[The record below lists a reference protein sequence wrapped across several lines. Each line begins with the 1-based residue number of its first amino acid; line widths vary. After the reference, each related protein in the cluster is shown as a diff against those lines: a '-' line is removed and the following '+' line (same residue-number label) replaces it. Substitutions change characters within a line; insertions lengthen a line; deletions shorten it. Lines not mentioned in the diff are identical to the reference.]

1 MTDHK
6 SNRHKRRLN
15 SPDSFDFFTS
25 SAASFHPRPYQPNVP
40 AAPPPKPPPPARN
53 NSLTH
58 PLPPM
63 DPTPGEPNTVFIHP
77 PFFDIQVSHLYPD
90 GLTYTVMAINPNWFL
105 DPADFISMHTS
116 NPNAIPYPP
125 QLEPPRGW
133 CPAKKKDLKERGP
146 DGWPDGEEPRLRCTF
161 CRRTYA
167 GVNAKSMWRRHVF
180 EKHKIAM
187 SNRRE
192 NAERSRKG
200 NRMYLRFVAAL
211 LRFANE
217 ADVKGGQEKEN
228 LSVHKR
234 GGPVDEVTKSRLR
247 SLRPAASAS
256 TSALSDRKND
266 NEFDIDVDLYV
277 PYAPHVPQ
285 GEFPALEPPVDLSRS
300 PLFQAHFPDSPTP
313 LLNSPRSLS
322 PEITAP
328 CHDASPLPPVPVIPL
343 SPYNP
348 LTTPSFRHSPP
359 RLPSDQP
366 WRFPSPSHPLHFT
379 ALDASLGVIAPER
392 ASPSGVVSAPSAI
405 DVSPVIIAPREGKA
419 SSYNTP
425 SVLIFGKK
433 DTGRST
439 TKRSTTKRS
448 TTKPTPRRLFISSSL
463 PTPITERLGLD
474 RSRPAEESPL
484 RRIGNRRTPRTS
496 KAPMFAPARIKMNG
510 ILAASPGE
518 DLFGKLYG
526 TVTEP
531 GKPSARA
538 IATPL
543 SSPNADSPVVRT
555 RRYVSEDNRMKSALN
570 RELYSKE
577 QTIGLGLLEAFSL
590 KQEAAEIEDDCEIDS
605 MLMSSPVLRARSSAE
620 LDLEDR
626 NEGRDSPGLL
636 PPVKRRKTH
645 SSDVV

>member
-1 MTDHK
+1 MTDHRA
-6 SNRHKRRLN
+6 NRHKRRLN
-15 SPDSFDFFTS
+15 SPTFDFFAS
-25 SAASFHPRPYQPNVP
+25 STASFHPRPYQPNVP
-40 AAPPPKPPPPARN
+40 AAPPPKPPPARN

-63 DPTPGEPNTVFIHP
+63 DPTLGEPNTVFIHP
-77 PFFDIQVSHLYPD
+77 PFFDFPDSHLYPD
-90 GLTYTVMAINPNWFL
+90 GLTYTVMAINPDWFL

-133 CPAKKKDLKERGP
+133 CPAKKKDLKERGA

-192 NAERSRKG
+192 NTDRSRKG
-200 NRMYLRFVAAL
+200 NRMYLGFVAAF
-211 LRFANE
+211 LRFADE

-228 LSVHKR
+228 LSVHNR
-234 GGPVDEVTKSRLR
+234 GGPVDEAAKSRLR

-256 TSALSDRKND
+256 TFALSDRKND
-266 NEFDIDVDLYV
+266 NESDIDVDLHV
-277 PYAPHVPQ
+277 PSAPRVPQ
-285 GEFPALEPPVDLSRS
+285 GEFPALDPPLDLSQ
-300 PLFQAHFPDSPTP
+300 PLLFQADLRDSPTP
-313 LLNSPRSLS
+313 PPNSPRALS
-322 PEITAP
+322 PEIPAP
-328 CHDASPLPPVPVIPL
+328 CHEALPFPPVPVIPI

-379 ALDASLGVIAPER
+379 ALDASLGMVTGEQ

-405 DVSPVIIAPREGKA
+405 DVSPVIIAPRDGKA

-439 TKRSTTKRS
+439 TK
-448 TTKPTPRRLFISSSL
+448 PTPRRLFISSSL
-463 PTPITERLGLD
+463 PTPITEHLGLD

-484 RRIGNRRTPRTS
+484 RRIGGRCTPRTS

-531 GKPSARA
+531 GKLSSGRT

-555 RRYVSEDNRMKSALN
+555 RRYLCDDNLMKSALN
-570 RELYSKE
+570 RSKE
-577 QTIGLGLLEAFSL
+577 QFIGLGLMEAFSL
-590 KQEAAEIEDDCEIDS
+590 KQEAADNEDDCEIDS
-605 MLMSSPVLRARSSAE
+605 MLMSSPVLRARSAAE

-626 NEGRDSPGLL
+626 NEEGRDTPGLL
-636 PPVKRRKTH
+636 PPVKKRRKTH
-645 SSDVV
+645 SGDVV

>member
-77 PFFDIQVSHLYPD
+77 PFFDFQVSHLYPD

-192 NAERSRKG
+192 NAERSRK
-200 NRMYLRFVAAL
+200 
-211 LRFANE
+211 

-277 PYAPHVPQ
+277 PYAPRVPQ
-285 GEFPALEPPVDLSRS
+285 GEFPALEPPLDLSRS

-322 PEITAP
+322 SEITAP

-379 ALDASLGVIAPER
+379 ALDASLGVIAPEQ

-531 GKPSARA
+531 GKPFARA

>member
-15 SPDSFDFFTS
+15 SPPLDFFTS
-25 SAASFHPRPYQPNVP
+25 SAVSFQPRPYQPNLP

-63 DPTPGEPNTVFIHP
+63 DPIPGEPNTVFVHP
-77 PFFDIQVSHLYPD
+77 PFFDFPDSHLYPD

-116 NPNAIPYPP
+116 NPYAIPYPP

-133 CPAKKKDLKERGP
+133 CPAKKKDLKERGA

-192 NAERSRKG
+192 NADRSRKG
-200 NRMYLRFVAAL
+200 NRMYFRFVAASL
-211 LRFANE
+211 MFVNE
-217 ADVKGGQEKEN
+217 TDVKGGQEKEN

-247 SLRPAASAS
+247 SLRPAGSAS

-266 NEFDIDVDLYV
+266 NEFDLHVDLHV
-277 PYAPHVPQ
+277 PSAPRVPQ

-300 PLFQAHFPDSPTP
+300 PLFQAHFRDSPTP
-313 LLNSPRSLS
+313 PPNSPRSLS

-328 CHDASPLPPVPVIPL
+328 CHEVSPLPPVSVIPL

-379 ALDASLGVIAPER
+379 ALVASLGMVAPEQ

-425 SVLIFGKK
+425 SVLFGKK
-433 DTGRST
+433 YTGKSTTKMKT
-439 TKRSTTKRS
+439 TKRSTA
-448 TTKPTPRRLFISSSL
+448 KPTPRRLFISSSL

-484 RRIGNRRTPRTS
+484 RRIGSRCTPRTS
-496 KAPMFAPARIKMNG
+496 KAPMFAPTRIKMNG

-518 DLFGKLYG
+518 DLFGNLYG

-555 RRYVSEDNRMKSALN
+555 RRYVSEDKLMKSALN
-570 RELYSKE
+570 RELFSKE

-590 KQEAAEIEDDCEIDS
+590 KQEAADIEDDCEIDS
-605 MLMSSPVLRARSSAE
+605 MLMSSPVLRARSAAD
-620 LDLEDR
+620 LDLQDR
-626 NEGRDSPGLL
+626 NEEGRDSPGLL
-636 PPVKRRKTH
+636 PPVKKRRKTH

>member
-1 MTDHK
+1 
-6 SNRHKRRLN
+6 
-15 SPDSFDFFTS
+15 
-25 SAASFHPRPYQPNVP
+25 
-40 AAPPPKPPPPARN
+40 
-53 NSLTH
+53 
-58 PLPPM
+58 M
-63 DPTPGEPNTVFIHP
+63 DPTLGEPNTVFIHP
-77 PFFDIQVSHLYPD
+77 PFFNFPDSHLYSD
-90 GLTYTVMAINPNWFL
+90 GGLTYTVMAVNPDWFL

-133 CPAKKKDLKERGP
+133 CPAKKKDLKERGA

-192 NAERSRKG
+192 NADRSRKA
-200 NRMYLRFVAAL
+200 NRMYLGFVTASL
-211 LRFANE
+211 EFANE

-234 GGPVDEVTKSRLR
+234 GGPVDEFTKSRLR

-256 TSALSDRKND
+256 TSALSDRMND
-266 NEFDIDVDLYV
+266 NGDIDVDLY
-277 PYAPHVPQ
+277 APSAPRVPQ
-285 GEFPALEPPVDLSRS
+285 GEFPVLEPPLDLSRP
-300 PLFQAHFPDSPTP
+300 PLFQADLRDSPTP
-313 LLNSPRSLS
+313 PPNSPRALS

-328 CHDASPLPPVPVIPL
+328 YHEAFPSPPVPVIPI

-366 WRFPSPSHPLHFT
+366 WRFPSPSHPLHIT
-379 ALDASLGVIAPER
+379 ALDASLGMVTREQ
-392 ASPSGVVSAPSAI
+392 ASPSRVISAPSAI

-425 SVLIFGKK
+425 SVPIFSKK

-439 TKRSTTKRS
+439 TM
-448 TTKPTPRRLFISSSL
+448 PTPRRLFFPSSL

-474 RSRPAEESPL
+474 RPRPAEESPL
-484 RRIGNRRTPRTS
+484 RRVGSRCTPRAS
-496 KAPMFAPARIKMNG
+496 KAPMFAPARIKMKG

-518 DLFGKLYG
+518 DLFGNLYG
-526 TVTEP
+526 TMTEL
-531 GKPSARA
+531 GKLSSRRT

-555 RRYVSEDNRMKSALN
+555 RRYVSEDNLMKSALN
-570 RELYSKE
+570 REIFKE
-577 QTIGLGLLEAFSL
+577 QTIGLGLMEAFSL
-590 KQEAAEIEDDCEIDS
+590 KQEAVDVEDDGEIDS
-605 MLMSSPVLRARSSAE
+605 TLMSSPVLRARSAAE

-626 NEGRDSPGLL
+626 NEEGLVLSGLL
-636 PPVKRRKTH
+636 PPVKKRRKTH
-645 SSDVV
+645 NSDVV

>member
-6 SNRHKRRLN
+6 SNRLKRRLN
-15 SPDSFDFFTS
+15 SPAPLDFFTS
-25 SAASFHPRPYQPNVP
+25 SSASFHPRPYQPNFP
-40 AAPPPKPPPPARN
+40 ADPPPKPPPPARN

-63 DPTPGEPNTVFIHP
+63 DPTLGEPNTVFIHP
-77 PFFDIQVSHLYPD
+77 PFFNFPDSHLYSD
-90 GLTYTVMAINPNWFL
+90 GGLTYTVVAVNPDWFL

-133 CPAKKKDLKERGP
+133 CPAKKKDLKERGA

-192 NAERSRKG
+192 NADRSRKA
-200 NRMYLRFVAAL
+200 NRMYLGFVTASL
-211 LRFANE
+211 EFANE

-234 GGPVDEVTKSRLR
+234 GGPVDEFTKSRLR

-256 TSALSDRKND
+256 TSALSDRMND
-266 NEFDIDVDLYV
+266 NGDIDVDLY
-277 PYAPHVPQ
+277 APSAPRVPQ
-285 GEFPALEPPVDLSRS
+285 GEFPVLEPPLDLSRP
-300 PLFQAHFPDSPTP
+300 PLFQADLRDSPTP
-313 LLNSPRSLS
+313 PPHPPRALS

-328 CHDASPLPPVPVIPL
+328 YHEAFPSPPVPVIPI

-366 WRFPSPSHPLHFT
+366 WRFPSPSHPLHIT
-379 ALDASLGVIAPER
+379 ALDASLGMVTREQ
-392 ASPSGVVSAPSAI
+392 ASPSRVISAPSAI

-425 SVLIFGKK
+425 SVPIFSKK

-439 TKRSTTKRS
+439 TM
-448 TTKPTPRRLFISSSL
+448 PTPRRLFFPSSL
-463 PTPITERLGLD
+463 
-474 RSRPAEESPL
+474 
-484 RRIGNRRTPRTS
+484 
-496 KAPMFAPARIKMNG
+496 
-510 ILAASPGE
+510 
-518 DLFGKLYG
+518 
-526 TVTEP
+526 
-531 GKPSARA
+531 
-538 IATPL
+538 
-543 SSPNADSPVVRT
+543 
-555 RRYVSEDNRMKSALN
+555 
-570 RELYSKE
+570 
-577 QTIGLGLLEAFSL
+577 
-590 KQEAAEIEDDCEIDS
+590 
-605 MLMSSPVLRARSSAE
+605 
-620 LDLEDR
+620 
-626 NEGRDSPGLL
+626 
-636 PPVKRRKTH
+636 
-645 SSDVV
+645 

>member
-6 SNRHKRRLN
+6 LNRHKRRLN
-15 SPDSFDFFTS
+15 SPTSIDFFTS
-25 SAASFHPRPYQPNVP
+25 SAVSFQPRPYQPAVP

-63 DPTPGEPNTVFIHP
+63 DPTPCEPNTVFIHP
-77 PFFDIQVSHLYPD
+77 PFFDFPDSHLYPD

-116 NPNAIPYPP
+116 NPNALPYPP

-192 NAERSRKG
+192 NADRSRKG
-200 NRMYLRFVAAL
+200 NRMYLRFVAAS

-256 TSALSDRKND
+256 TSAFSDRKND
-266 NEFDIDVDLYV
+266 NEFGIDQHLYV
-277 PYAPHVPQ
+277 PSAPRVPQ
-285 GEFPALEPPVDLSRS
+285 GEFPALEPPLDL
-300 PLFQAHFPDSPTP
+300 PLFQSHLRDSPTSP
-313 LLNSPRSLS
+313 ISPRSLS

-328 CHDASPLPPVPVIPL
+328 CHEASPLPPVPVIPL

-379 ALDASLGVIAPER
+379 ALDASLGMVALEQ
-392 ASPSGVVSAPSAI
+392 ASPSGIASAPSAI

-419 SSYNTP
+419 SSYDTP
-425 SVLIFGKK
+425 RVLILGKK
-433 DTGRST
+433 DAGRST
-439 TKRSTTKRS
+439 AKRSTTKRS

-484 RRIGNRRTPRTS
+484 RRIGSRRTPRTS

-510 ILAASPGE
+510 LLAASPGE
-518 DLFGKLYG
+518 DLFGNLYG
-526 TVTEP
+526 TVMGT

-555 RRYVSEDNRMKSALN
+555 RRYVSEDHRMKSTLN
-570 RELYSKE
+570 RELFSKE
-577 QTIGLGLLEAFSL
+577 QTIGLGLLEPFSL
-590 KQEAAEIEDDCEIDS
+590 KQEAADIEDDGEIDS
-605 MLMSSPVLRARSSAE
+605 MLMSSPVLRARSAAM

-626 NEGRDSPGLL
+626 NEEGQVSPGLL
-636 PPVKRRKTH
+636 PPVKKRRKTL

>member
-1 MTDHK
+1 
-6 SNRHKRRLN
+6 
-15 SPDSFDFFTS
+15 
-25 SAASFHPRPYQPNVP
+25 
-40 AAPPPKPPPPARN
+40 
-53 NSLTH
+53 
-58 PLPPM
+58 M
-63 DPTPGEPNTVFIHP
+63 DPTPGEPNTAFIHP
-77 PFFDIQVSHLYPD
+77 PFFDFPDSHLYPD

-133 CPAKKKDLKERGP
+133 CPAKKKDLKERGA

-192 NAERSRKG
+192 NADRSRKG
-200 NRMYLRFVAAL
+200 NRMYLEFVVAL
-211 LRFANE
+211 LRFTDE
-217 ADVKGGQEKEN
+217 TDMKGGQEKEN

-247 SLRPAASAS
+247 SLRPAASMS

-277 PYAPHVPQ
+277 PSAPRIPQ
-285 GEFPALEPPVDLSRS
+285 GEFPPLEPPLDMSRS
-300 PLFQAHFPDSPTP
+300 PLFHAHLRDSPTP
-313 LLNSPRSLS
+313 PPNSPRSLS

-328 CHDASPLPPVPVIPL
+328 CHEASPLPPVPVIPL

-379 ALDASLGVIAPER
+379 ALDASLGVVTHEQ
-392 ASPSGVVSAPSAI
+392 ASPSGVVCAPSAI
-405 DVSPVIIAPREGKA
+405 DVSPVIIAPCEGKA

-425 SVLIFGKK
+425 SVIIFNKK
-433 DTGRST
+433 DTGRGT
-439 TKRSTTKRS
+439 TKRI
-448 TTKPTPRRLFISSSL
+448 TTKPTPRRLFVSSSL

-484 RRIGNRRTPRTS
+484 RRVGSRCTPRS
-496 KAPMFAPARIKMNG
+496 SMAPVFALARKKMNG
-510 ILAASPGE
+510 IPAASPGE
-518 DLFGKLYG
+518 DLFGNPHR

-531 GKPSARA
+531 GKLSARA

-555 RRYVSEDNRMKSALN
+555 RRYVSEDNLMKPALN
-570 RELYSKE
+570 REVFSKE

-590 KQEAAEIEDDCEIDS
+590 KQEAADIEDDCEIDS
-605 MLMSSPVLRARSSAE
+605 MLLSSPVLRARSAAE

-626 NEGRDSPGLL
+626 NKEGRDSPGHL

-645 SSDVV
+645 YSNVV

>member
-1 MTDHK
+1 
-6 SNRHKRRLN
+6 
-15 SPDSFDFFTS
+15 
-25 SAASFHPRPYQPNVP
+25 
-40 AAPPPKPPPPARN
+40 
-53 NSLTH
+53 
-58 PLPPM
+58 M

-77 PFFDIQVSHLYPD
+77 PFFDFPDSHLYPD

-116 NPNAIPYPP
+116 NPYAIPYPP

-133 CPAKKKDLKERGP
+133 CPAKKKDLKERGA

-192 NAERSRKG
+192 NADRSRKG
-200 NRMYLRFVAAL
+200 NH
-211 LRFANE
+211 
-217 ADVKGGQEKEN
+217 VKGGQEKEN

-234 GGPVDEVTKSRLR
+234 GGPVNEVTKSRLR

-266 NEFDIDVDLYV
+266 NEFDIDLDLH
-277 PYAPHVPQ
+277 APSAPRVPQ
-285 GEFPALEPPVDLSRS
+285 GEFPSLEPPVDLSRS
-300 PLFQAHFPDSPTP
+300 PLFQAHFRDSPTP
-313 LLNSPRSLS
+313 PPNSPRSLS

-328 CHDASPLPPVPVIPL
+328 CHELSPLPPVPVIPL

-379 ALDASLGVIAPER
+379 ALDASLGMVAREQ

-425 SVLIFGKK
+425 GVLIFGKK
-433 DTGRST
+433 DTGKST
-439 TKRSTTKRS
+439 AKRKTIKRSTA
-448 TTKPTPRRLFISSSL
+448 KPTPRRLFISSSL

-484 RRIGNRRTPRTS
+484 RRIGSRYTPRTS
-496 KAPMFAPARIKMNG
+496 KAPMFAPTRIKMNG

-518 DLFGKLYG
+518 DLFGNLYG

-531 GKPSARA
+531 GKPSARTM
-538 IATPL
+538 ATPL

-555 RRYVSEDNRMKSALN
+555 RRYVTEDNLMKSALN
-570 RELYSKE
+570 RERFSKE

-590 KQEAAEIEDDCEIDS
+590 KQEAADIEDDCEIDS
-605 MLMSSPVLRARSSAE
+605 MLLSSPVLRARSAAD
-620 LDLEDR
+620 LDLQDR
-626 NEGRDSPGLL
+626 NEEGRDSPGLL
-636 PPVKRRKTH
+636 PPVKKRRKTH
-645 SSDVV
+645 SSDIV